1 MAEKTRRPRTQCK
14 RCKQVLSYSTYL
26 HHRSM
31 LYCPGYEGPS
41 RQKTCNFWE
50 EIDHEDFSSADSPNT
65 SLESSSQSSQEMI
78 DTDES
83 TLNCKLDDM
92 NRENDQTVENDD
104 DDCSDTSSSGSEYN
118 SESDGPEVW
127 SSDEAHGNVEET
139 RIESQSNI
147 EACRISRKA
156 EQFVWIICFFISL
169 LQLGYQLS
177 ERGAQMLLKFM
188 KMLFKT
194 LALVTDNVLITLV
207 SSILPLSLYSA
218 RRKIYLDTKMK
229 DYIVCTKCH
238 ALYDQHELI
247 KANLLG
253 QDLPKCTIID
263 FPNHRQVFRR
273 TKCGGNLLKST
284 RVGKKEQLIP
294 CKQYVY
300 NGVTSTLQ
308 MFLNR
313 PNFLHMCQHW
323 RNRTVSEGM
332 LLHDVYDGKLWK
344 KWSSFLK
351 EEANLLLMMNVDWF
365 RPFKHIQYS
374 AGVIYLVIQNLPRSI
389 RFKTENV
396 YLFHAFLG
404 I

>member
-1 MAEKTRRPRTQCK
+1 MAEKTKRPRTHSVSVASK
-14 RCKQVLSYSTYL
+14 YSPTL
-26 HHRSM
+26 HTFVIDLC
-31 LYCPGYEGPS
+31 LYYPGYEGPS
-41 RQKTCNFWE
+41 RQKTGNFRE
-50 EIDHEDFSSADSPNT
+50 EIDHEDSSSADSPNT

-104 DDCSDTSSSGSEYN
+104 DDCSDTGSSGSEYN

-127 SSDEAHGNVEET
+127 SSDDNDEET

-169 LQLGYQLS
+169 LQLSYQLS

-238 ALYDQHELI
+238 ALYDQDELI

-253 QDLPKCTIID
+253 QDLPKCTIIEI
-263 FPNHRQVFRR
+263 PNHRQVFRW

-332 LLHDVYDGKLWK
+332 LHDVYDGKLWK
-344 KWSSFLK
+344 KWTSFLK
-351 EEANLLLMMNVDWF
+351 EANLLLMMNVDWF
-365 RPFKHIQYS
+365 QP
-374 AGVIYLVIQNLPRSI
+374 SI
-389 RFKTENV
+389 
-396 YLFHAFLG
+396 
-404 I
+404 